1 MLLEVDKV
9 SRHFGGLIAL
19 DEVSLTAAEGQITGL
34 IGPNGS
40 GKTTLVNI
48 ISGFLKPTAGRIRFA
63 GQSIQGQEP
72 HKIARMGLCRTFQIT
87 LNPQRMTVMEN
98 MLLGAQQQLGESVI
112 MAALHPAK
120 VAHQEKANLER
131 AWQLLE
137 MVKLHNHANEL
148 AGGLSGGQKKLLA
161 LVQVL
166 MARPRLIL
174 LDEPVA
180 GVNPRLIDDIV
191 DVIKALRAQGETFL
205 IIEHNMAV
213 IRELCDTICVLDMGH
228 VLAEGPVE
236 EVLAREDVLRAYIA
250 AGGQL
255 DPDTEIATLTGAE
268 GAPSISDTG
277 QA

>member
-1 MLLEVDKV
+1 MLLEVDRV
-9 SRHFGGLIAL
+9 ARHFGGLIAL
-19 DEVSLTAAEGQITGL
+19 HDVSLTAEEGKITGL

-48 ISGFLKPTAGRIRFA
+48 ISGFLRPTSGRITFD
-63 GQSIQGQEP
+63 GQSIEGSP
-72 HKIARMGLCRTFQIT
+72 PYKIARMGLCRTFQIT

-98 MLLGAQQQLGESVI
+98 MLLGARQQLGEQVI
-112 MAALHPAK
+112 MAALHPWA
-120 VAHQEKANLER
+120 VRREEQRNLER
-131 AWQLLE
+131 AWHLLE
-137 MVKLHNHANEL
+137 LVKLQNHANEL

-191 DVIKALRAQGETFL
+191 EVIKQLQKDGETFL

-213 IRELCDTICVLDMGH
+213 IRELCDTICVLDMGR

-236 EVLAREDVLRAYIA
+236 AVLAREDVLRAYIA
-250 AGGQL
+250 AGGEVGT
-255 DPDTEIATLTGAE
+255 PAEIATQG
-268 GAPSISDTG
+268 
-277 QA
+277 

>member
-1 MLLEVDKV
+1 MLLEVDSV

-19 DEVSLTAAEGQITGL
+19 NDVSLTAEEGRITGL

-48 ISGFLKPTAGRIRFA
+48 ISGFLKPTSGRIRFDGSA
-63 GQSIQGQEP
+63 VEGLEP
-72 HKIARMGLCRTFQIT
+72 YKIARLGLCRTFQIT

-98 MLLGAQQQLGESVI
+98 MLLGAREQMGERVL
-112 MAALHPAK
+112 MAALHPGA
-120 VAHQEKANLER
+120 VRREEQRNMER
-131 AWQLLE
+131 AWHLLE
-137 MVKLHNHANEL
+137 MVRLQDHANEL

-166 MARPRLIL
+166 MAHPKLIL

-191 DVIKALRAQGETFL
+191 DVIKKLRADGETFL
-205 IIEHNMAV
+205 IIEHNMTV
-213 IRELCDTICVLDMGH
+213 IRELCDTVCVLDMGR

-236 EVLAREDVLRAYIA
+236 TVLAREDVLRAYIA
-250 AGGQL
+250 AGGQV
-255 DPDTEIATLTGAE
+255 DHGGEASTSAATPE
-268 GAPSISDTG
+268 PAPQG
-277 QA
+277 

>member
-1 MLLEVDKV
+1 MLLEVDRV

-19 DEVSLTAAEGQITGL
+19 NEVSLTAEEGRITGL

-40 GKTTLVNI
+40 GKTTLVHI
-48 ISGFLKPTAGRIRFA
+48 ISGFLKPSSGRILFD
-63 GQSIQGQEP
+63 GQAIENREP
-72 HKIARMGLCRTFQIT
+72 YKIARLGLCRTFQIT

-98 MLLGAQQQLGESVI
+98 MLLGARQQLGERVV
-112 MAALHPAK
+112 MAALHPLA
-120 VAHQEKANLER
+120 VRREEQDNLAR

-137 MVKLHNHANEL
+137 MVKLQDHANEL
-148 AGGLSGGQKKLLA
+148 AGGLSGGQKKLLS

-191 DVIKALRAQGETFL
+191 EVIKRLRKNGETFL

-213 IRELCDTICVLDMGH
+213 IRELCDTLCVLDMGQ

-236 EVLAREDVLRAYIA
+236 DVLAREDVLRAYIA

-255 DPDTEIATLTGAE
+255 DPQTQVGTS
-268 GAPSISDTG
+268 AP
-277 QA
+277 QAPRE

>member
-1 MLLEVDKV
+1 MLLEIRHV

-19 DEVSLTAAEGQITGL
+19 NEVSMSAAEGQITGL

-40 GKTTLVNI
+40 GKTTLVNV
-48 ISGFLKPTAGRIRFA
+48 ISGFLKPTAGSIVFD
-63 GQSIQGQEP
+63 GQAIEGRQPGQ
-72 HKIARMGLCRTFQIT
+72 IARRGLCRTFQIT

-98 MLLGAQQQLGESVI
+98 MLLGAQGQLGERLF
-112 MAALHPAK
+112 MNALRPGA
-120 VAHQEKANLER
+120 VRQEERRNLER
-131 AWQLLE
+131 AWELLE
-137 MVKLHNHANEL
+137 MVRLDRLANHL

-191 DVIKALRAQGETFL
+191 DVIKQLRADGQSFL

-213 IRELCDTICVLDMGH
+213 IRELCDTVCVLDMGK
-228 VLAEGPVE
+228 VLATGPVD
-236 EVLAREDVLRAYIA
+236 EVLSREDVLRAYVS

-255 DPDTEIATLTGAE
+255 E
-268 GAPSISDTG
+268 GDEQVVTAAG
-277 QA
+277 QAQE

>member
-1 MLLEVDKV
+1 MLLKVDGV

-19 DEVSLTAAEGQITGL
+19 DDVSLTAEEGKITGL

-40 GKTTLVNI
+40 GKTTLAHI
-48 ISGFLKPTAGRIRFA
+48 ISGFLKPSSGRVWFDGSA
-63 GQSIQGQEP
+63 VEGLEP
-72 HKIARMGLCRTFQIT
+72 YKIARRGLCRTFQIT

-98 MLLGAQQQLGESVI
+98 MLLGARQQLGERVL
-112 MAALHPAK
+112 MAALHPQA
-120 VAHQEKANLER
+120 VRREEQRNMER
-131 AWQLLE
+131 AWHLLE
-137 MVKLHNHANEL
+137 MVRLQDHANEL

-166 MARPRLIL
+166 MAHPKLIL

-191 DVIKALRAQGETFL
+191 DVIKKLRADGETFL
-205 IIEHNMAV
+205 IIEHNMTV
-213 IRELCDTICVLDMGH
+213 IRELCDTVCVLDMGQ

-236 EVLAREDVLRAYIA
+236 TVLAREDVLRAYIA

-255 DPDTEIATLTGAE
+255 DEAVE
-268 GAPSISDTG
+268 APAAAPAPQG
-277 QA
+277 RA

>member
-1 MLLEVDKV
+1 MLLEVKKV
-9 SRHFGGLIAL
+9 SRHFGGLVAL
-19 DEVSLTAAEGQITGL
+19 HDVSLTAAEGQITGL

-40 GKTTLVNI
+40 GKTTLVHI
-48 ISGFLKPTAGRIRFA
+48 ISGFLRPTSGRILFEN
-63 GQSIQGQEP
+63 QPIEQLKP
-72 HKIARMGLCRTFQIT
+72 HQIARLGLCRTFQIT

-98 MLLGAQQQLGESVI
+98 MLLGARQQLGEKVL
-112 MAALHPAK
+112 MAALHPRA
-120 VAHQEKANLER
+120 VRHEEQRNLER
-131 AWQLLE
+131 AWHLLE

-166 MARPRLIL
+166 MASPRLIL

-191 DVIKALRAQGETFL
+191 DVIKNLRKDGQSFL

-213 IRELCDTICVLDMGH
+213 IRELCDTLCVLDMGN

-236 EVLAREDVLRAYIA
+236 EVLGREDVLRAYIA

-255 DPDTEIATLTGAE
+255 DPDTQIANVGSPT
-268 GAPSISDTG
+268 P

>member
-1 MLLEVDKV
+1 MLLEVDRV

-19 DEVSLTAAEGQITGL
+19 NNVSLTAEEGQITGL

-48 ISGFLKPTAGRIRFA
+48 ISGFLRPTSGRITFA
-63 GQSIQGQEP
+63 GQSIEGREP
-72 HKIARMGLCRTFQIT
+72 YRIARLGLCRTFQIT

-98 MLLGAQQQLGESVI
+98 MLLGAKQQLGESVL
-112 MAALHPAK
+112 MAALKPRS
-120 VAHQEKANLER
+120 VAAEERHNLER
-131 AWQLLE
+131 AWHLLE
-137 MVKLHNHANEL
+137 MVRLHNHANEL

-166 MARPRLIL
+166 MAKPRLIL

-191 DVIKALRAQGETFL
+191 EVIKKLRDQGESFL

-213 IRELCDTICVLDMGH
+213 IRELCDTICVLDMGQ

-236 EVLAREDVLRAYIA
+236 TVLAREDVLRAYIA

-255 DPDTEIATLTGAE
+255 DPDTEIATVVAADVQEHT
-268 GAPSISDTG
+268 
-277 QA
+277 

>member
-1 MLLEVDKV
+1 MLLEVDRV

-19 DEVSLTAAEGQITGL
+19 NNVSLTAAEGKITGL

-40 GKTTLVNI
+40 GKTTLVHI
-48 ISGFLKPTAGRIRFA
+48 ISGFLRPTSGRILFDGRP
-63 GQSIQGQEP
+63 IEGQEP
-72 HKIARMGLCRTFQIT
+72 YKIARLGLCRTFQIT

-98 MLLGAQQQLGESVI
+98 MLLGARQQLGERVL
-112 MAALHPAK
+112 MAALRSQA
-120 VAHQEKANLER
+120 VRQEERRNLER
-131 AWQLLE
+131 AWHLLE
-137 MVKLHNHANEL
+137 MVKLQNHANEL

-191 DVIKALRAQGETFL
+191 EVIRKLREEGETFL
-205 IIEHNMAV
+205 IIEHNMTV
-213 IRELCDTICVLDMGH
+213 IRELCDTICVLDMGR

-236 EVLAREDVLRAYIA
+236 DVLAREDVLRAYIA
-250 AGGQL
+250 AGGHL
-255 DPDTEIATLTGAE
+255 DATTQIATTAGR
-268 GAPSISDTG
+268 AP
-277 QA
+277 

>member
-1 MLLEVDKV
+1 MLLEVDQV

-19 DEVSLTAAEGQITGL
+19 NQVSLTAEAGKITGL

-40 GKTTLVNI
+40 GKTTLVHI
-48 ISGFLKPTAGRIRFA
+48 ISGFLRPSSGRILFD
-63 GQSIQGQEP
+63 GQPIEHLEP
-72 HKIARMGLCRTFQIT
+72 YKIARLGLCRTFQIT

-98 MLLGAQQQLGESVI
+98 MLLGARQQLGEKVL
-112 MAALHPAK
+112 MAAFHPRA
-120 VAHQEKANLER
+120 VHLEEQRNLDR
-131 AWQLLE
+131 AWHLLE
-137 MVKLHNHANEL
+137 MVKLQNHANAL

-161 LVQVL
+161 LAQVL

-191 DVIKALRAQGETFL
+191 DVIKTLRKNGETFL

-213 IRELCDTICVLDMGH
+213 IRELCNTLCVLDMGN

-236 EVLAREDVLRAYIA
+236 EVLNREDVLRAYIA

-255 DPDTEIATLTGAE
+255 DPETSVAIAAHPTPHA
-268 GAPSISDTG
+268 
-277 QA
+277 